1 MSDRGERI
9 ETQVEMDRLGAKDR
23 ERQRARHTHKETQRD
38 TVLQVNQASRSGIP
52 GNKCGAR

>member
-9 ETQVEMDRLGAKDR
+9 ETQVEIDRLGAN
-23 ERQRARHTHKETQRD
+23 ERARHTHKETQRD